1 MTLSSVHVYTKDW
14 VCCIDQFSFEL
25 NTELGPDH
33 VVQWLSMFLAH
44 GRDLGSFSMRQ
55 VIYSS
60 LNILRS
66 LFHPQSEF
74 VLLQVSG
81 ICFKSLPY
89 MSYTVLD
96 EVAVE
101 LENSVC

>member
-1 MTLSSVHVYTKDW
+1 MVEHVPSTW
-14 VCCIDQFSFEL
+14 E
-25 NTELGPDH
+25 GPGFI
-33 VVQWLSMFLAH
+33 LK
-44 GRDLGSFSMRQ
+44 MRQ